1 MLNIELNQ
9 LKKKDIGESLA
20 KNSWHKLWMKIIHKI
35 NSFPNKL
42 HTNENFKHLVLKFK
56 ERFEETDCNTNK
68 KGTACNLINK
78 GLNKLGEKYDLK
90 IEVPSLIELA
100 ARKVPDEEFERV
112 SRGTVLD
119 PRAAEARKGGKKRK
133 TKKNKKSR
141 KVRKK
146 YKRKTRKGGAAPEPT
161 QIPSL
166 ASLAAKNINNQEHLE
181 YANSLLL
188 GDEAAKA
195 EIEKKLLWEKQK
207 ADARRATERMRRQMP
222 NFMTSGVSTGSM
234 SNHSVSRPR
243 PTRKVENKPKKT
255 VVKKNPPV

>member
-1 MLNIELNQ
+1 MLNDKLNELKNE
-9 LKKKDIGESLA
+9 DIGKPLA
-20 KNSWHKLWMKIIHKI
+20 KNSWHNLWLKIIQKI
-35 NSFPNKL
+35 NSFPTKL
-42 HTNENFKHLVLKFK
+42 QKEENFKELVLKFK
-56 ERFEETDCNTNK
+56 ERFEETNCNTNK

-90 IEVPSLIELA
+90 IKVPSLIELA
-100 ARKVPDEEFERV
+100 ARKVPDEEFEEL
-112 SRGTVLD
+112 SRETVLD

-133 TKKNKKSR
+133 TKKNKKSK

-146 YKRKTRKGGAAPEPT
+146 YKRKTRKGGAASEPT

-166 ASLAAKNINNQEHLE
+166 AALAAKNINNQEHLE

-222 NFMTSGVSTGSM
+222 NFMMSGVSTGSM

-243 PTRKVENKPKKT
+243 PTRKVQNKPKKT
-255 VVKKNPPV
+255 FVKNPPV

>member
-1 MLNIELNQ
+1 MDEIEMLNIELNQ

-35 NSFPNKL
+35 NFFPNKL

-90 IEVPSLIELA
+90 IELA
-100 ARKVPDEEFERV
+100 ARKLPDEEFERV
-112 SRGTVLD
+112 SRDTVLD

-146 YKRKTRKGGAAPEPT
+146 YKRKTRKGGAAAEPT
-161 QIPSL
+161 QIS
-166 ASLAAKNINNQEHLE
+166 SLAAL
-181 YANSLLL
+181 
-188 GDEAAKA
+188 AA
-195 EIEKKLLWEKQK
+195 QK
-207 ADARRATERMRRQMP
+207 
-222 NFMTSGVSTGSM
+222 
-234 SNHSVSRPR
+234 
-243 PTRKVENKPKKT
+243 
-255 VVKKNPPV
+255 